1 MSVLK
6 TVSEGSHPELGLVV
20 QVEQLTTSGEWATTT
35 GMTRLDATTGL
46 SQSTVMFRG
55 PVLNVVEV
63 DVPTAHQS
71 IQSGIGKKMI
81 GMVDHNNNVRATL
94 FHRPLPIY

>member
-6 TVSEGSHPELGLVV
+6 TVSEGFHPELGLVV

-35 GMTRLDATTGL
+35 GMTRLDATTGS

-55 PVLNVVEV
+55 PVLNVVEI
-63 DVPTAHQS
+63 DIPTAHQS
-71 IQSGIGKKMI
+71 IQSGVGKKMV
-81 GMVDHNNNVRATL
+81 GMIDSDNNVRATRFYRL
-94 FHRPLPIY
+94 LPLC